1 MVTAN
6 SKNLGRG
13 GSNMSEQFTLRTL
26 FDELVTQNHLQP
38 EALAKIADTFSTPD
52 DETST
57 PWFIS
62 VLIGFGA
69 WMAIIPFIGFLAA
82 IDVLNSPSS
91 AIVVGALLII
101 GTVLLHYFKRNSL
114 FFNQLAL
121 ALNLTGQ
128 ILLIVGIAVETKG
141 VAIPALATWFLEIVL
156 ISVYWDRII
165 RFLGVIIA
173 TLAALV
179 LLYDFHLYQGIHV
192 FIVLFAAS
200 ALWYWIAEPNHLT
213 NEFMASL
220 YKPLGYGFVIAMQTV
235 LLLSILPDAKFI
247 PPVTWWY
254 STLGLM
260 VVLLMLEYHLLQINL
275 IPISSLESVVILA
288 GTGLVALLLYQ
299 SPGIIAAIIVL
310 LLGFQ
315 RGNRVLMGLSIIFL
329 TIFFIAFYY
338 HLDITLLMKSI
349 TLMSAG
355 LSLLTLRFVFKYVF
369 PLGGQS

>member
-1 MVTAN
+1 VNN
-6 SKNLGRG
+6 SHYVPSLTNWL
-13 GSNMSEQFTLRTL
+13 
-26 FDELVTQNHLQP
+26 H
-38 EALAKIADTFSTPD
+38 KITCNP
-52 DETST
+52 
-57 PWFIS
+57 
-62 VLIGFGA
+62 
-69 WMAIIPFIGFLAA
+69 LAA

-299 SPGIIAAIIVL
+299 SPGIIAAIIV
-310 LLGFQ
+310 
-315 RGNRVLMGLSIIFL
+315 
-329 TIFFIAFYY
+329 AFYY